1 MIYSDAKKSLSIDY
15 YRRTYAFSVN
25 ERGIASK
32 NATSYTKVQSLKR
45 DLYRFHV
52 HKESSHDFKSAATGT
67 DTLDVHSKG
76 ARKRI
81 CHIRYIVLIIDCLF

>member
-45 DLYRFHV
+45 ELYRFHV

-67 DTLDVHSKG
+67 EHWMYIQKGPENEYVTLGILD
-76 ARKRI
+76 
-81 CHIRYIVLIIDCLF
+81 